1 MQKLNKRIIN
11 LSKVVGFLQYKI
23 TYIKRQDIFLAILIY
38 LLAFFITF
46 SMKNVKF
53 ETCKS
58 YEKCTIEFELYI
70 THTLNLYSNTAL

>member
-1 MQKLNKRIIN
+1 M
-11 LSKVVGFLQYKI
+11 
-23 TYIKRQDIFLAILIY
+23 
-38 LLAFFITF
+38 TF

-70 THTLNLYSNTAL
+70 AYTLNLYSNTAL